1 MQTIDCLLWRYVQT
15 LIFSYTPNLML
26 NLSWF
31 LRLPTYHYQGT
42 WLNSDSGLHNRQL
55 PIPSNVSRLSH
66 AIKTQSGDGISQVVY
81 YQPGLGSL
89 GGIGNRI
96 GGATG
101 DGLSENIRSG
111 YSYIANNYERG
122 DEIFLFGFS
131 RGGNFSFVQTSSLLL
146 LTLLAFTAR
155 SIAGLIGG
163 VGLLTKETLPYLAE
177 VVKDF
182 ENGWN
187 PTYRPA
193 YPNIPFPKKPS
204 GRDPRYRTELETVWT
219 LPQIKEMFSDLMSAW
234 SFKIRNW
241 YQSHRSLGHSW

>member
-1 MQTIDCLLWRYVQT
+1 MVLHK
-15 LIFSYTPNLML
+15 LIPE
-26 NLSWF
+26 
-31 LRLPTYHYQGT
+31 PPYHYQGT
-42 WLNSDSGLHNRQL
+42 WLNSDSGLHNRRL

-66 AIKTQSGDGISQVVY
+66 AIKTKSGDGISQIVY
-81 YQPGLGSL
+81 YQPGIGSS
-89 GGIGNRI
+89 GTIGNRVI

-131 RGGNFSFVQTSSLLL
+131 RGGKSSFLYASSLLL
-146 LTLLAFTAR
+146 LILPAFTAR

-163 VGLLTKETLPYLAE
+163 VGLLAKDALPYLAE

-187 PTYRPA
+187 PSYKPA
-193 YPNIPFPKKPS
+193 FPNIPFPKKPS
-204 GRDPRYRTELETVWT
+204 ARDPRYRTELETVLT
-219 LPQIKEMFSDLMSAW
+219 LPQIEEMFADLVSAW
-234 SFKIRNW
+234 SFKVRNW
-241 YQSHRSLGHSW
+241 YQSYRSLGHRW

>member
-1 MQTIDCLLWRYVQT
+1 MLDK
-15 LIFSYTPNLML
+15 LILEPL
-26 NLSWF
+26 
-31 LRLPTYHYQGT
+31 YHYQGT
-42 WLNSDSGLHNRQL
+42 WLNSDSGLHKRQL

-66 AIKTQSGDGISQVVY
+66 AIKTKSGDGISQIVY
-81 YQPGLGSL
+81 YQPGIGSS
-89 GGIGNRI
+89 GTIGNRVI
-96 GGATG
+96 GGTTG
-101 DGLSENIRSG
+101 DGLSDNIRSG

-131 RGGNFSFVQTSSLLL
+131 RGGKSSKSHTSSLLL
-146 LTLLAFTAR
+146 LTLSAFTAR

-163 VGLLTKETLPYLAE
+163 VGLLSKDALPYLAE

-204 GRDPRYRTELETVWT
+204 GRDPRYRTELETVLK
-219 LPQIKEMFSDLMSAW
+219 LPQIKEVFADLVSAW
-234 SFKIRNW
+234 SFKVRN
-241 YQSHRSLGHSW
+241 